1 VKKPNYWK
9 HDDAIHKLDPKG
21 EENLKVTWRYRLE
34 TKAEYVEG
42 ERY

>member
-21 EENLKVTWRYRLE
+21 QENLTWRYRLE
-34 TKAEYVEG
+34 LAEVMFEEKAE
-42 ERY
+42 

>member
-21 EENLKVTWRYRLE
+21 QENLKVTWRYRLE
-34 TKAEYVEG
+34 LLEVMFEEKAE
-42 ERY
+42 